1 MIQNL
6 CCCVE
11 FYLLDWNLIFMKN
24 LLEVSAIIFSLVI
37 SSLLTSGLNSL
48 EINLSLH
55 ILDFPITT
63 FLTFQ
68 VFLILFSYCFN
79 WSWKQSFFDFFFF
92 LTFQITFYICITSL
106 FFHIER
112 YLSNIF
118 LNLLKP
124 KDLTGSSVLFQFFFK
139 EMVDH
144 KFL

>member
-79 WSWKQSFFDFFFF
+79 WSWKQSFFDCFFF
-92 LTFQITFYICITSL
+92 LNFSNNFLHMYH
-106 FFHIER
+106 FFVFSYRAVPFEYFLKPFETQGLDRFFCFI
-112 YLSNIF
+112 SIF
-118 LNLLKP
+118 L
-124 KDLTGSSVLFQFFFK
+124 
-139 EMVDH
+139 
-144 KFL
+144 

>member
-48 EINLSLH
+48 ELIYHYTFWIFLSQPSWHSKCFWYCFHTVSIDLENKA
-55 ILDFPITT
+55 
-63 FLTFQ
+63 FLT
-68 VFLILFSYCFN
+68 V
-79 WSWKQSFFDFFFF
+79 FFF
-92 LTFQITFYICITSL
+92 LTFQITFYLCITSL